1 MLSGVNDPQVIQ
13 GEIIQ
18 SDVHRP
24 CNVRCFVEFDF
35 YRQASALCQEE
46 QINFRPAM
54 RCPEKRFGIV

>member
-1 MLSGVNDPQVIQ
+1 
-13 GEIIQ
+13 
-18 SDVHRP
+18 VHRP